1 MFVQTDCILIR
12 YGEIALKSRVT
23 RKNFEKIL
31 RNNIKKA
38 LEINH
43 ISFDIIM
50 MQGRILVKSEDIKK
64 AVEVIS
70 HVFGIT
76 SISPAFQ
83 LDTDLIQISELTF
96 SLIDKHIHKGQS
108 FALRVTRTGN
118 HPFTSQ
124 DVAINVGSF
133 VQKQKD
139 FDVDL
144 TNPDIEVFIE
154 IRDNQSYIFLEKILG
169 PGGMPRGSQGRM
181 ISIIDSSY
189 DVLASWYLL
198 KRGCD
203 MLYLYSDENILN
215 DADSFFSTWHIPRH
229 VFYCEKND
237 DFWNQVNM
245 IISNK
250 QCQALCSGIH
260 FSQNRNESISSIK
273 SLKQQVSIPVL
284 TPLIS
289 FGIDELHKLCTEKG
303 IKI

>member
-1 MFVQTDCILIR
+1 VQTDCILVR
-12 YGEIALKSRVT
+12 YGEIALKSRAT

-38 LEINH
+38 LKINN
-43 ISFDIIM
+43 ISFDLIT
-50 MQGRILVKSEDIKK
+50 MQGRILVESEDIKK
-64 AVEVIS
+64 AVDVIS

-76 SISPAFQ
+76 SISPAFK
-83 LDTDLIQISELTF
+83 LDTDLIQISGLTF
-96 SLIDKHIHKGQS
+96 SLIDKHINKGQS

-118 HPFTSQ
+118 HPFSSQ

-139 FDVDL
+139 FTVDL

-154 IRDNQSYIFLEKILG
+154 IRDNQSYLFLEKISG

-181 ISIIDSSY
+181 VSIIDSAY
-189 DVLASWYLL
+189 DLLASWYLL

-203 MLYLYSDENILN
+203 MLYIYSDEKILN
-215 DADSFFSTWHIPRH
+215 DADTFFSTWHIPRH
-229 VFYCEKND
+229 VFYCGKND
-237 DFWNQVNM
+237 DFWDQVSM

-250 QCQALCSGIH
+250 QCQAICSGIH
-260 FSQNRNESISSIK
+260 FSQNRNEDISLIK

-289 FGIDELHKLCTEKG
+289 FGSEELQKLCKEKR
-303 IKI
+303 IKT